1 MHIFIS
7 HSSRDAEAA
16 GKIAHALE
24 RSGERCWMAPGSLM
38 PGEQWAGAI
47 VRAIEQ
53 SRAVLVVFSAAS
65 NDSPQMARELELAV
79 SDRKR
84 LIPIRIE
91 DAKPTRDLQYFLG
104 VSHWVD
110 AFDGGV
116 DRHIPYLV
124 GQVRRAIAPDEPP
137 YAEPAPAPRARTT
150 TLRRWRWL
158 WIPALVLAAIVVSKV
173 WKPPEDE
180 PEVVRE
186 PAPAAAPAT
195 TP

>member
-1 MHIFIS
+1 
-7 HSSRDAEAA
+7 
-16 GKIAHALE
+16 
-24 RSGERCWMAPGSLM
+24 MAPGSLA

-79 SDRKR
+79 SNHKR

-91 DAKPTRDLQYFLG
+91 DARPTQDLQYFLG

-124 GQVRRAIAPDEPP
+124 SQVRRAIGPDEPP
-137 YAEPAPAPRARTT
+137 YPPPRPRRRAG

-158 WIPALVLAAIVVSKV
+158 WIPAVVLAAIVVSKV
-173 WKPPEDE
+173 WKPPEDA
-180 PEVVRE
+180 PQDVRD